1 MRTGFVAVAWL
12 ILTASAAAAAA
23 PPVSFGVELGV
34 VSREVEEELPTGT
47 MRGVADSTRLVGR
60 LGLQV
65 APVLLLFGE
74 IGFADV
80 AIREFDDYRSD
91 LHPIYGGGARV
102 MLYDGADPDRSFLV
116 YSDLK
121 VTRLQTDDRVLICTN
136 CDTTATPI
144 FNPADEE
151 IGWTEYAV
159 SLGIRGGRE
168 GFRPFGGVRYSRLDG
183 TDRIRDLVTLGEDTF
198 DLREVTSLGFFLG
211 ADIFLDR
218 EERNAIMIQISG
230 LDENAFRVGYK
241 VSF

>member
-12 ILTASAAAAAA
+12 ILTASASVAAADA

-47 MRGVADSTRLVGR
+47 TRGVVDSTRLVSR

-74 IGFADV
+74 VGFADV
-80 AIREFDDYRSD
+80 AIEEFDDYRSD
-91 LHPIYGGGARV
+91 LHILYGGGARV
-102 MLYDGADPDRSFLV
+102 ILYDGAYPDRFMI
-116 YSDLK
+116 YSDVK
-121 VTRLQTDDRVLICTN
+121 ITRLQTDDRVTICTAN
-136 CDTTATPI
+136 CNDPVLLPTEAVT
-144 FNPADEE
+144 DEE
-151 IGWTEYAV
+151 IDWTEYAV
-159 SLGIRGGRE
+159 SLGIRGGQE

-183 TDRIRDLVTLGEDTF
+183 TDHIQGEGTF
-198 DLREVTSLGFFLG
+198 DLRERTSLGFFLG